1 MIQFSP
7 PATGGGDKL
16 AVADVNQHFVLIYVK
31 SFDTDVPTAHG
42 PADAVRVNVAD
53 LTTGEHHLDVLWF
66 PKVIVGSLRNQVGAM
81 VLAKVA
87 QGAPQPG
94 KSAPWILEDATQTPE
109 VVAAANKWL
118 EANPG
123 VLDGRPAVAAPA
135 PTTSGL
141 AGNLI

>member
-1 MIQFSP
+1 MFSA

-16 AVADVNQHFVLIYVK
+16 PVSEVNNHYVLIYVK
-31 SFDTDVPTAHG
+31 SFDQDVPTAHG

-53 LTTGEHHLDVLWF
+53 LTTGTHHLDVLWF
-66 PKVIVGSLRNQVGAM
+66 PKVIVGSLRNQVGSM

-87 QGAPQPG
+87 QGVPQPG
-94 KSAPWILEDATQTPE
+94 KSAPWVLEDATQITE
-109 VVAAANKWL
+109 VVAAANKWV

-123 VLDGRPAVAAPA
+123 VLDGKPVAVAPA
-135 PTTSGL
+135 PASTGL